1 MEYTAAV
8 PDVATTTRVVSK
20 RQCSPKSFNSSQEGW
35 TTRYSPGTA
44 GSKPA
49 HAAFRA
55 QASGLVRSD
64 WSETANRFHQRNSEP
79 SVLSFGLTDQIIESD
94 LIKMRS
100 RERLIKPL
108 ERGA

>member
-8 PDVATTTRVVSK
+8 PGVATTTKVVSK

-64 WSETANRFHQRNSEP
+64 WSETANRFTSGTRNV
-79 SVLSFGLTDQIIESD
+79 SVLSFGLTDQD
-94 LIKMRS
+94 C
-100 RERLIKPL
+100 PDN
-108 ERGA
+108 